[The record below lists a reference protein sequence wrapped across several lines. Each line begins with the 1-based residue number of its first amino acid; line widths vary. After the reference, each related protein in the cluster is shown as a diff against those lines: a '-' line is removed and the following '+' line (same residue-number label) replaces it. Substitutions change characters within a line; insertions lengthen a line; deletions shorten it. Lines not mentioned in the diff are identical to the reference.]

1 MTDLIMRINEW
12 IDRPG
17 HRPERASVL
26 ANAVRDVLKLHQAV
40 DVHNDW
46 NPSGWC
52 VECNDSGWEG
62 AVDGHSPV
70 PWPCQ
75 TVRRVAA
82 ALGVDQPEK
91 D

>member
-1 MTDLIMRINEW
+1 MTDLAQKINARLAERIHTDEAETFAET
-12 IDRPG
+12 I
-17 HRPERASVL
+17 
-26 ANAVRDVLKLHQAV
+26 RDVLKLHQAV

-75 TVRRVAA
+75 TVRRVAS
-82 ALGVDQPEK
+82 ALGVCEDPE